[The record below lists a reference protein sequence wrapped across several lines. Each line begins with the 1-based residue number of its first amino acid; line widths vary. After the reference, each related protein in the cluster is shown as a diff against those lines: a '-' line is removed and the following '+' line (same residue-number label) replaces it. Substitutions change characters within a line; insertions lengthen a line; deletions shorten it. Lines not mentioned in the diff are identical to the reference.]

1 MLRKFITG
9 RFSQQ
14 EQQQQEGAVAEP
26 PSKPAAAPAAP
37 APAAPAP
44 SGDRGANPLESP
56 QLEAGFD
63 SAFPVEDGEDNT
75 PAPPPERKPA
85 PAKPAP
91 AAAPA
96 KPAAGA
102 KLAPAAPPA
111 ADPYALPKEVAESKD
126 LKQVREFA
134 YGQNKRAK
142 ALEAEKA
149 ALQTKFDEISAT
161 VPKTEAERAALANKV
176 ETFQK
181 QVESYE
187 ERIRLTDF
195 KQSDKYKNEFE
206 KPYVEAFTKAVEGF
220 GQCQLHYTDKESGEE
235 MTRAGTQTD
244 LVYLMNLPEAKQEEE
259 IAKHFPNNRLYVT
272 KLVDKANEK
281 RKSTIAE
288 EANYKEKWKTIES
301 ENTARRATES
311 TQIQEAWSAVNK
323 DLAEK
328 HPEFSPRDGDAEGNK
343 LLESELKTADLFF
356 TDARQKLSVKD
367 RVILDATMRN
377 RFAAHK
383 RLVRDVA
390 AKDATIAELNATIAE
405 LRGSTPG
412 APKAVGGESK
422 GGEESEGAVSS
433 FDKKF

>member
-75 PAPPPERKPA
+75 
-85 PAKPAP
+85 PAP

-161 VPKTEAERAALANKV
+161 VPKTEAERAALAKKV

-195 KQSDKYKNEFE
+195 KQSEKYKTEFE
-206 KPYVEAFTKAVEGF
+206 KPYVKAFQKAVADIEKCPLTYKDAENND
-220 GQCQLHYTDKESGEE
+220 Q
-235 MTRAGTQTD
+235 TRQGTSSD
-244 LVYLMNLPEAKQEEE
+244 LGYLLNLERRAARVEAQ
-259 IAKHFPNNRLYVT
+259 KHFPEDWQDIMAHY
-272 KLVDKANEK
+272 DKVVPLREASIE
-281 RKSTIAE
+281 S
-288 EANYKEKWKTIES
+288 EANYKANWKTIEQ
-301 ENTARRATES
+301 ENATKRATET

>member
-161 VPKTEAERAALANKV
+161 VPKTEAERAALAKKV

-195 KQSDKYKNEFE
+195 KQSEKYKTEFE
-206 KPYVEAFTKAVEGF
+206 KPYVKAFQKAVADIEKCPLTYKDAENND
-220 GQCQLHYTDKESGEE
+220 Q
-235 MTRAGTQTD
+235 TRQGTSSD
-244 LVYLMNLPEAKQEEE
+244 LGYLLNLERRAARVEAQ
-259 IAKHFPNNRLYVT
+259 KHFPEDWQDIMAHY
-272 KLVDKANEK
+272 DKVVPLREASIE
-281 RKSTIAE
+281 S
-288 EANYKEKWKTIES
+288 EANYKANWKTIEQ
-301 ENTARRATES
+301 ENATKRATET

-343 LLESELKTADLFF
+343 LIESELKTADLFF

>member
-161 VPKTEAERAALANKV
+161 VPKTEAERAALAKKV

-195 KQSDKYKNEFE
+195 KQSEKYKTEFE
-206 KPYVEAFTKAVEGF
+206 KPYVKAFQKAVADIEKCPLTYKDAENND
-220 GQCQLHYTDKESGEE
+220 Q
-235 MTRAGTQTD
+235 TRQGTSSD
-244 LVYLMNLPEAKQEEE
+244 LGYLLNLERRAARVEAQ
-259 IAKHFPNNRLYVT
+259 KHFPEDWQDIMAHY
-272 KLVDKANEK
+272 DKVVPLREASIE
-281 RKSTIAE
+281 S
-288 EANYKEKWKTIES
+288 EANYKANWKTIEQ
-301 ENTARRATES
+301 ENATKRATET

>member
-1 MLRKFITG
+1 
-9 RFSQQ
+9 
-14 EQQQQEGAVAEP
+14 
-26 PSKPAAAPAAP
+26 
-37 APAAPAP
+37 
-44 SGDRGANPLESP
+44 
-56 QLEAGFD
+56 
-63 SAFPVEDGEDNT
+63 
-75 PAPPPERKPA
+75 
-85 PAKPAP
+85 
-91 AAAPA
+91 
-96 KPAAGA
+96 
-102 KLAPAAPPA
+102 
-111 ADPYALPKEVAESKD
+111 
-126 LKQVREFA
+126 VREFA
-134 YGQNKRAK
+134 YVQYNLAK
-142 ALEAEKA
+142 ALEAEKSA
-149 ALQTKFDEISAT
+149 IQTKLDEISAT
-161 VPKTEAERAALANKV
+161 VPKTEAERAALAKKV

-195 KQSDKYKNEFE
+195 KQSEKYKTEFE
-206 KPYVEAFTKAVEGF
+206 KPYVKAFQKAVADIEKCPLTYKDAENND
-220 GQCQLHYTDKESGEE
+220 Q
-235 MTRAGTQTD
+235 TRQGTSSD
-244 LVYLMNLPEAKQEEE
+244 LGYLLNLERRAARVEAQ
-259 IAKHFPNNRLYVT
+259 KHFPEDWQDIMAHY
-272 KLVDKANEK
+272 DKVVPLREASIE
-281 RKSTIAE
+281 S
-288 EANYKEKWKTIES
+288 EANYKANWKTIEQ
-301 ENTARRATES
+301 ENATKRATET